1 MKSDNIRLQKAV
13 QTVASRSKR
22 PELAYTLTPRFADG
36 IIGPATARGVNL
48 SLASRY
54 TIPQVNA
61 GVVPLTQ
68 QLLKVAA
75 SFAPSAQPAP
85 RPVAV
90 GPATDIRQLP
100 SQRPVPKASQ
110 PAVKLQ
116 RAIQAFAYRTKH
128 PGLAFTLDGR
138 FVDGRVGPA
147 TARGVNIA
155 LKTRYTVPQVQA
167 GVVPLTQRLLRASAT
182 VPPQSRPSGPAPV
195 PPRKVLTIPPMN
207 ITAPVPKGAS
217 LPIVSENDVYLQQF
231 FRQTRIAG
239 IGGKTG
245 PLDYPAVVPA
255 FIYDTRF
262 RTHQIP
268 PIHWR
273 VNPDRTDVLVQG
285 NHVEIVSGHDG
296 MDDADEE
303 LAEMEASGFSKGWW

>member
-13 QTVASRSKR
+13 QAVASRSRR
-22 PELAYTLTPRFADG
+22 PELAYTLTPQFADG

-48 SLASRY
+48 ALGSRY
-54 TIPQVNA
+54 TIPLIKQ
-61 GVVPLTQ
+61 GVASITA
-68 QLLKVAA
+68 QLLSAA
-75 SFAPSAQPAP
+75 SRVGPSPTP

-90 GPATDIRQLP
+90 GPAQDIRRLP
-100 SQRPVPKASQ
+100 PQAPVPKAVQ

-116 RAIQAFAYRTKH
+116 RAIQAYAYRSKR
-128 PGLAFTLDGR
+128 PELAYVLDGR
-138 FVDGRVGPA
+138 FVDGRIGPA
-147 TARGVNIA
+147 TARGVNLA
-155 LKTRYTVPQVQA
+155 LKTRYTIPQVQA
-167 GVVPLTQRLLRASAT
+167 GVVPLTQRLLRAGA
-182 VPPQSRPSGPAPV
+182 VAPVQARPPGVAPPAP
-195 PPRKVLTIPPMN
+195 RKPLAIPPMN
-207 ITAPVPKGAS
+207 ITAPVPKGPS

-231 FRQTRIAG
+231 FRQVRIAG

-255 FIYDTRF
+255 FVYDTRF

-285 NHVEIVSGHDG
+285 SRVEIVSGHDG